1 MTQFL
6 LDTFGQYAMY
16 IVVYSRE
23 LVLTLV
29 YAVALSWY
37 KPKRQ
42 GYFIYLISCCLL
54 GFILCIPMSILRTE
68 FNNLISKTMLGAV
81 QYLYVFAML
90 ALCYKQSFAELGYLW
105 TGIIASKGF
114 SGNVYALLLN
124 AAGKDDL
131 QTFSFFDTPNDLR
144 DYAINYGI
152 YLVILVVIYVFLR
165 KQDKLS
171 EDFQSKR
178 SAVILAST
186 TFILACPLYSV
197 MHSYLA
203 QSFSLAVCCKAL
215 FVIIYLFI
223 LVVRA
228 GVFSRGRISQ
238 ELKITE
244 QLLHQEK
251 KHYESVKDNI
261 EIINMKCHD
270 IKRQLSS
277 LQGKLTDDEI
287 AALQEAVKI
296 YDSNIKTG
304 SEILDVI
311 IYQKQLYCENNGIR
325 LSCIADGACLAGIP
339 SSSLYALV
347 SNALENAA
355 EAVAKIAD
363 PEKKVI
369 SFCVKK
375 EGGYAVIEVTNYF
388 SAPPEKDAATGTL
401 QTSKSDKV
409 HHGYGIKSMRY
420 ITENLGGTLNI
431 STEDDIFYLT
441 VKIPLQK
448 ADKTQ

>member
-1 MTQFL
+1 MTEFIL
-6 LDTFGQYAMY
+6 HVLGDYAVY
-16 IVVYSRE
+16 TVVYGRE
-23 LVLTLV
+23 FITLLA
-29 YAVALSWY
+29 YTLALSWY

-42 GYFIYLISCCLL
+42 GYFIWLAAGIAL
-54 GFILCIPMSILRTE
+54 GIILCVPLSILRTT
-68 FNNLISKTMLGAV
+68 FNNVYAKTALACV
-81 QYLYVFAML
+81 QPLYIFGWL
-90 ALCYKQSFAELGYLW
+90 ALLYRQPFATLGYTW
-105 TGIIASKGF
+105 TGIVAAKGF
-114 SGNVYALLLN
+114 SGNFFALLLN
-124 AAGKDDL
+124 MAGKNDL
-131 QTFSFFDTPNDLR
+131 KTISFFDELIPLR
-144 DYAINYGI
+144 DWTINYGI
-152 YLVILVVIYVFLR
+152 QIVILVVIYFFLR
-165 KQDKLS
+165 KQDRLS
-171 EDFQSKR
+171 EDFQTKR
-178 SAVILAST
+178 NAIILAGL
-186 TFILACPLYSV
+186 TFILSSPLYSV
-197 MHSYLA
+197 VHSF
-203 QSFSLAVCCKAL
+203 QSNDFALAVCCKLL

-228 GVFSRGRISQ
+228 GLFSRGQISQ

-347 SNALENAA
+347 SNAIENAT
-355 EAVAKIAD
+355 EAVAKISD

-375 EGGYAVIEVTNYF
+375 EGGYAVMEVTNYF
-388 SAPPEKDAATGTL
+388 SAPPEANGNNL

-420 ITENLGGTLNI
+420 ITENLGGTLN
-431 STEDDIFYLT
+431 TGY
-441 VKIPLQK
+441 
-448 ADKTQ
+448 KTKRVSRLLRARGGRNV

>member
-1 MTQFL
+1 MDEFL
-6 LDTFGQYAMY
+6 LTLFGYSAGY
-16 IVVYSRE
+16 VVAYLRE
-23 LVLTLV
+23 FITLFI
-29 YAVALSWY
+29 YAVVLSWY
-37 KPKRQ
+37 KPKKR
-42 GYFIYLISCCLL
+42 GFAIYLIL
-54 GFILCIPMSILRTE
+54 GFIAGAALSIVLAIIRAQITA
-68 FNNLISKTMLGAV
+68 LYAIILSCVL
-81 QYLYVFAML
+81 YLYLFAFL
-90 ALCYKQSFAELGYLW
+90 AAAYRQSIASLGYSW
-105 TGIIASKGF
+105 TGIVATQGL
-114 SGNVYALLLN
+114 SGNLFALSLN
-124 AAGKDDL
+124 AAGKNDL
-131 QTFSFFDTPNDLR
+131 QTISFFDDMVLWRDLL
-144 DYAINYGI
+144 INYGF
-152 YLVILVVIYVFLR
+152 YFVILLIVYLCLR
-165 KQDKLS
+165 KQDRLS
-171 EDFQSKR
+171 EDFQTKR
-178 SAVILAST
+178 NAIVLAGT
-186 TFILACPLYSV
+186 TFVLSCPLYAV
-197 MHSYLA
+197 VLHYEANDFM
-203 QSFSLAVCCKAL
+203 LAVCTKLL

-228 GVFSRGRISQ
+228 GLFSRGRISQ

-277 LQGKLTDDEI
+277 LQGKLTDEEI

-304 SEILDVI
+304 NEILDVI

-325 LSCIADGACLAGIP
+325 LSCIADGACLAGLP
-339 SSSLYALV
+339 PPSLYALV
-347 SNALENAA
+347 SNALENAT
-355 EAVAKIAD
+355 EAVAKISD

-375 EGGYAVIEVTNYF
+375 ENGCAVMEVTNYF
-388 SAPPEKDAATGTL
+388 SVQPETDGANL

-420 ITENLGGTLNI
+420 ITENLGGTLDI

-441 VKIPLQK
+441 VKIPLQNG
-448 ADKTQ
+448 A

>member
-1 MTQFL
+1 MHVL
-6 LDTFGQYAMY
+6 GGYAVY
-16 IVVYSRE
+16 TVVYGKE
-23 LVLTLV
+23 FLTLFV
-29 YAVALSWY
+29 HTLVLSWY

-42 GYFIYLISCCLL
+42 GYFITLIAGLAIGL
-54 GFILCIPMSILRTE
+54 ILSIPLSILRTR
-68 FNNLISKTMLGAV
+68 FDNLYSKTILACLQSLYIFALLAV
-81 QYLYVFAML
+81 
-90 ALCYKQSFAELGYLW
+90 CYKQSFASLGYIW

-114 SGNVYALLLN
+114 SGNFFALLLN
-124 AAGKDDL
+124 AAGKNDL
-131 QTFSFFDTPNDLR
+131 ETISFFDDMNSSR
-144 DYAINYGI
+144 DWAINYLIHFGI
-152 YLVILVVIYVFLR
+152 LVIIYFFLR
-165 KQDKLS
+165 KQDRLS
-171 EDFQSKR
+171 EDFQTR
-178 SAVILAST
+178 RNALILAGT
-186 TFILACPLYSV
+186 TFLLSGPLYSV
-197 MHSYLA
+197 VHFYQNNDFA
-203 QSFSLAVCCKAL
+203 LAVCCKLL

-223 LVVRA
+223 LAVRA
-228 GVFSRGRISQ
+228 GLFSRGRISQ

-287 AALQEAVKI
+287 TALQEAVKI

-311 IYQKQLYCENNGIR
+311 IYQKQLYCEKNGIR

-347 SNALENAA
+347 SNAIENAI
-355 EAVAKIAD
+355 EAVTAVGDK
-363 PEKKVI
+363 EKKVI

-375 EGGYAVIEVTNYF
+375 EGGYAVMEVTNYF
-388 SAPPEKDAATGTL
+388 SAPPEANGNNL

-431 STEDDIFYLT
+431 STKDDIFYLT
-441 VKIPLQK
+441 VKIPL
-448 ADKTQ
+448 

>member
-1 MTQFL
+1 M
-6 LDTFGQYAMY
+6 GEYAIY
-16 IVVYSRE
+16 TVVYGKE
-23 LVLTLV
+23 FLTLFV
-29 YAVALSWY
+29 YAVTLSWY

-42 GYFIYLISCCLL
+42 YYFITLIA
-54 GFILCIPMSILRTE
+54 GFAIGIILCMPLSILRTK
-68 FNNLISKTMLGAV
+68 FDNLYSKTMLSCFQPIYMFAFLAV
-81 QYLYVFAML
+81 L
-90 ALCYKQSFAELGYLW
+90 YKQSFASLGYIW
-105 TGIIASKGF
+105 TGIVAAKGF
-114 SGNVYALLLN
+114 SGNFFALLLN

-131 QTFSFFDTPNDLR
+131 QTMSFFNDLVPWR
-144 DYAINYGI
+144 DWIINYSIHFALLAII
-152 YLVILVVIYVFLR
+152 YLFLR
-165 KQDKLS
+165 KQDRLS
-171 EDFQSKR
+171 EDFQTKR
-178 SAVILAST
+178 NAIVLAGT
-186 TFILACPLYSV
+186 TFLLSSPLYSV
-197 MHSYLA
+197 VHSF
-203 QSFSLAVCCKAL
+203 QSNDFALAVCCKLL

-228 GVFSRGRISQ
+228 GLFSRGRISQ

-287 AALQEAVKI
+287 SALQEAVKI

-347 SNALENAA
+347 SNALENAT
-355 EAVAKIAD
+355 EAVAKISD

-369 SFCVKK
+369 SFCVKN
-375 EGGYAVIEVTNYF
+375 ENGCAVMEVTNYF
-388 SAPPEKDAATGTL
+388 SVPPETNGTTL
-401 QTSKSDKV
+401 QTSKSDKA
-409 HHGYGIKSMRY
+409 HHGYGIKSMRF
-420 ITENLGGTLNI
+420 ITENLGGTLDI
-431 STEDDIFYLT
+431 VTEDDIFYLT
-441 VKIPLQK
+441 IKIPLQQK
-448 ADKTQ
+448 D